1 MGGTMPLTLRRA
13 ALAALLVLARAHA
26 VSAEPTPSEKET
38 ARSLMDEGRE
48 LRDKNDLQSAL
59 KRFQSADLIMHVP
72 TTSLEVARTQV
83 ALGLLVEA
91 RETLHGIGLMPAS
104 PSDPRPFQVAREQA
118 SKLDDELRDRIGAFR
133 FELHGLTT
141 GVTATVSIDGQPIPS
156 VALELPFR
164 VDPGRHMINA
174 RAGAMEITREV
185 ESRERETVT
194 VALGFENTIAPP
206 ASQQEPEKQEP
217 RGWPALAY
225 VGFGVG
231 AAGVAVG
238 SIAGILA
245 ISSKHATESKCTN
258 DLCPPSA
265 WDDVDRTRTYMT
277 VSTVGFTAGLLGAG
291 LGVGSLIWQTPSAGE
306 VRPPTRPSV
315 RVTVHP
321 VAGGVYVVGQY

>member
-1 MGGTMPLTLRRA
+1 MGGTMPLKLRRA
-13 ALAALLVLARAHA
+13 ALAALLVLARAHT
-26 VSAEPTPSEKET
+26 VSAEPTPNEKET

-59 KRFQSADLIMHVP
+59 KRFQAADLIMHVP

-104 PSDPRPFQVAREQA
+104 PSDPRPFQLAREQA
-118 SKLDDELRDRIGAFR
+118 FKLDDELRDRIGAFR

-141 GVTATVSIDGQPIPS
+141 GVTATVSIDGQPIPNA
-156 VALELPFR
+156 ALELPFR
-164 VDPGRHMINA
+164 VDPGRHAINA

-185 ESRERETVT
+185 ESRERETIT
-194 VALGFENTIAPP
+194 IRLSFESTIVPP
-206 ASQQEPEKQEP
+206 APTPEPEKQDG

-231 AAGVAVG
+231 AAGVAAG

-277 VSTVGFTAGLLGAG
+277 VSTLGFTAGLLGAG
-291 LGVGSLIWQTPSAGE
+291 AGVASLIWQTPKTG
-306 VRPPTRPSV
+306 
-315 RVTVHP
+315 VTVRP
-321 VAGGVYVVGQY
+321 VAGGVYLIGQY